1 MVFDLQFNF
10 ITGVM
15 VGIEFVNDED
25 GDSGGKHM
33 AIDLFI
39 IRFLFSIY
47 PSEE

>member
-1 MVFDLQFNF
+1 MVFDLQYNF

-25 GDSGGKHM
+25 GEGGKHM

-39 IRFLFSIY
+39 LRLLFSIY
-47 PSEE
+47 PNEE